1 MSTWVGSVVMLRVSV
16 GDMIRC
22 EIENG
27 GQLGSKKGCNLPGT
41 PVDLPAVS
49 AKDKEDITFGVEM
62 GVSIVPLK
70 CILPGMKCGQVS
82 HCSQT
87 GLGDMFLI

>member
-1 MSTWVGSVVMLRVSV
+1 
-16 GDMIRC
+16 MIRC
-22 EIENG
+22 EVENG

-62 GVSIVPLK
+62 GVSSVPLQFVVQWTCTK
-70 CILPGMKCGQVS
+70 L
-82 HCSQT
+82 
-87 GLGDMFLI
+87 